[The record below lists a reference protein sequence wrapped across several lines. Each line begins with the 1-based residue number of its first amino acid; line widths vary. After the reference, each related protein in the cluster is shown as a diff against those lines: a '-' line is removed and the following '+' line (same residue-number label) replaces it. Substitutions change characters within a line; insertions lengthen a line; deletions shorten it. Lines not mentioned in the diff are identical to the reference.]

1 MQTIIMPKMGDA
13 MEEGT
18 LVRWL
23 KHEGDTVQEGEP
35 IAEIA
40 TDKATVEIEAPTSG
54 VLRGIRVAE
63 NAVVPVNTPL
73 AYILQEGESL
83 PADGDGKASAPAKPA
98 EAAAPQPAPAPTTVA
113 AAPQPAPAP
122 TNGEERILASP
133 LARKIAAEHGIDLRQ
148 VQGTGPKGRIV
159 ERDVLAHLE
168 ARRATAVPA
177 AAAPAPT
184 PAPAPAVA
192 AAPAEG
198 RTETLTRLRQIT
210 AQRTTEA
217 HQTIPHFYL
226 TMEIDMEEA
235 VALRQR
241 LNQLDES
248 LRISVNDLIV
258 KACAVAIEQHPIV
271 NATYQNGQLV
281 HPNGVHI
288 GIAVAVEQGLLV
300 AVLRHCEGKS
310 LRRIAQESQSLI
322 QKAREGKLMPDE
334 MMGNTFT
341 VSNLGMF
348 GIEQFTAI
356 INPPASAILAVGAT
370 KRVPVVQE
378 DGSIVVRQRMKVTHV
393 VRPPRAGRRSRR
405 AVPADAQTSAG
416 EPAVDGVMRRA
427 ARGFLWL
434 SLLVALAT
442 VIGSGLLFGGV
453 QNLPPLDYNRLSM
466 QLGIALVVLGIGAS
480 LLHMAHT
487 QGWRATLWLL
497 SICVV
502 LAGSI
507 ELIGT
512 LTGFP
517 FGPYTYTERLGPKFL
532 GHVPYLI
539 PPSWFMMLYP
549 ALHLSFMLGVSRR
562 WAPLSAGAL
571 LTLWDVAMDAAVS
584 TSRVN
589 PGAAAFV
596 YWFWDVD
603 GAFYGMPLQNWL
615 GWFATGAL
623 LSWLYLRI
631 VPEWRESRALTPLG
645 IWLVQG
651 GAMAGLAF
659 WIQRPLATALWLL
672 GACIVVALTVRS
684 IRSYA
689 PAPRLP

>member
-73 AYILQEGESL
+73 AYILQPGESL
-83 PADGDGKASAPAKPA
+83 PAEGDGKASGAVQPTA
-98 EAAAPQPAPAPTTVA
+98 AAAPQPAPAPTAVA
-113 AAPQPAPAP
+113 AAPQPAP

-159 ERDVLAHLE
+159 ERDVLAYLE
-168 ARRATAVPA
+168 TRKATAVPA

-184 PAPAPAVA
+184 PVPAPAVA

-198 RTETLTRLRQIT
+198 RAETLNRLRQIT

-235 VALRQR
+235 LALRQR

-248 LRISVNDLIV
+248 LRVSVNDLIV

-271 NATYQNGQLV
+271 NASYQNGQLV
-281 HPNGVHI
+281 HPSGIHI

-310 LRRIAQESQSLI
+310 LRRIAQESQTLI

-334 MMGNTFT
+334 MTGNTFT

-378 DGSIVVRQRMKVTHV
+378 DGTIVARPRMKVT
-393 VRPPRAGRRSRR
+393 
-405 AVPADAQTSAG
+405 
-416 EPAVDGVMRRA
+416 
-427 ARGFLWL
+427 L
-434 SLLVALAT
+434 SC
-442 VIGSGLLFGGV
+442 
-453 QNLPPLDYNRLSM
+453 DHR
-466 QLGIALVVLGIGAS
+466 VL
-480 LLHMAHT
+480 
-487 QGWRATLWLL
+487 
-497 SICVV
+497 
-502 LAGSI
+502 
-507 ELIGT
+507 
-512 LTGFP
+512 
-517 FGPYTYTERLGPKFL
+517 
-532 GHVPYLI
+532 
-539 PPSWFMMLYP
+539 
-549 ALHLSFMLGVSRR
+549 
-562 WAPLSAGAL
+562 
-571 LTLWDVAMDAAVS
+571 
-584 TSRVN
+584 
-589 PGAAAFV
+589 
-596 YWFWDVD
+596 D
-603 GAFYGMPLQNWL
+603 GAVGAQFLQTLKQVLENPLWM
-615 GWFATGAL
+615 
-623 LSWLYLRI
+623 
-631 VPEWRESRALTPLG
+631 V
-645 IWLVQG
+645 
-651 GAMAGLAF
+651 
-659 WIQRPLATALWLL
+659 
-672 GACIVVALTVRS
+672 
-684 IRSYA
+684 
-689 PAPRLP
+689 

>member
-83 PADGDGKASAPAKPA
+83 PAEGDGKASGAVQPT
-98 EAAAPQPAPAPTTVA
+98 AAAPQPAPAPTAVA
-113 AAPQPAPAP
+113 AAPQPAP

-159 ERDVLAHLE
+159 ERDVLAYIE
-168 ARRATAVPA
+168 SRKATAVPA
-177 AAAPAPT
+177 PAL
-184 PAPAPAVA
+184 A

-248 LRISVNDLIV
+248 LRVSVNDLIV

-271 NATYQNGQLV
+271 NASYQNGQLV
-281 HPNGVHI
+281 HPNGIHI

-310 LRRIAQESQSLI
+310 LRRIAQESQMLI

-334 MMGNTFT
+334 MTGNTFT

-378 DGSIVVRQRMKVTHV
+378 DGSIVARQRMKVTMSCDH
-393 VRPPRAGRRSRR
+393 R
-405 AVPADAQTSAG
+405 
-416 EPAVDGVMRRA
+416 
-427 ARGFLWL
+427 
-434 SLLVALAT
+434 
-442 VIGSGLLFGGV
+442 
-453 QNLPPLDYNRLSM
+453 
-466 QLGIALVVLGIGAS
+466 VL
-480 LLHMAHT
+480 
-487 QGWRATLWLL
+487 
-497 SICVV
+497 
-502 LAGSI
+502 
-507 ELIGT
+507 
-512 LTGFP
+512 
-517 FGPYTYTERLGPKFL
+517 
-532 GHVPYLI
+532 
-539 PPSWFMMLYP
+539 
-549 ALHLSFMLGVSRR
+549 
-562 WAPLSAGAL
+562 
-571 LTLWDVAMDAAVS
+571 
-584 TSRVN
+584 
-589 PGAAAFV
+589 
-596 YWFWDVD
+596 D
-603 GAFYGMPLQNWL
+603 GAVGAQFLQTLRQVLENPLWM
-615 GWFATGAL
+615 
-623 LSWLYLRI
+623 
-631 VPEWRESRALTPLG
+631 V
-645 IWLVQG
+645 
-651 GAMAGLAF
+651 
-659 WIQRPLATALWLL
+659 
-672 GACIVVALTVRS
+672 
-684 IRSYA
+684 
-689 PAPRLP
+689 

>member
-23 KHEGDTVQEGEP
+23 KQEGDAVQEGEP

-40 TDKATVEIEAPTSG
+40 TDKATVEIEAPVSG

-83 PADGDGKASAPAKPA
+83 PTDGDGKASEPAKPA
-98 EAAAPQPAPAPTTVA
+98 AAAPQPAPAPTAVA
-113 AAPQPAPAP
+113 AAPPSAP
-122 TNGEERILASP
+122 TNGEERVLASP

-159 ERDVLAHLE
+159 ERDVLAYLE
-168 ARRATAVPA
+168 SRKATV
-177 AAAPAPT
+177 APAPPPM
-184 PAPAPAVA
+184 PAPVVA
-192 AAPAEG
+192 AAPAEA
-198 RTETLTRLRQIT
+198 RVETLTRLRQIT

-235 VALRQR
+235 LALRQR

-271 NATYQNGQLV
+271 NATYQNGRLV

-310 LRRIAQESQSLI
+310 LRRIAQESQTLI

-334 MMGNTFT
+334 MTGNTFT

-370 KRVPVVQE
+370 KRAPVVQE
-378 DGSIVVRQRMKVTHV
+378 DGTIVARQRMKVT
-393 VRPPRAGRRSRR
+393 
-405 AVPADAQTSAG
+405 
-416 EPAVDGVMRRA
+416 
-427 ARGFLWL
+427 L
-434 SLLVALAT
+434 SC
-442 VIGSGLLFGGV
+442 
-453 QNLPPLDYNRLSM
+453 DHR
-466 QLGIALVVLGIGAS
+466 VL
-480 LLHMAHT
+480 
-487 QGWRATLWLL
+487 
-497 SICVV
+497 
-502 LAGSI
+502 
-507 ELIGT
+507 
-512 LTGFP
+512 
-517 FGPYTYTERLGPKFL
+517 
-532 GHVPYLI
+532 
-539 PPSWFMMLYP
+539 
-549 ALHLSFMLGVSRR
+549 
-562 WAPLSAGAL
+562 
-571 LTLWDVAMDAAVS
+571 
-584 TSRVN
+584 
-589 PGAAAFV
+589 
-596 YWFWDVD
+596 D
-603 GAFYGMPLQNWL
+603 GAVGAQFLQTLKQVLENPLWML
-615 GWFATGAL
+615 
-623 LSWLYLRI
+623 
-631 VPEWRESRALTPLG
+631 
-645 IWLVQG
+645 
-651 GAMAGLAF
+651 
-659 WIQRPLATALWLL
+659 
-672 GACIVVALTVRS
+672 
-684 IRSYA
+684 
-689 PAPRLP
+689 

>member
-40 TDKATVEIEAPTSG
+40 TDKATVEIEAPISG

-83 PADGDGKASAPAKPA
+83 PAEGDGKASGAVQPT
-98 EAAAPQPAPAPTTVA
+98 AAAPQPAPAPTAVA
-113 AAPQPAPAP
+113 AAPQPAPA
-122 TNGEERILASP
+122 NGEERILASP

-159 ERDVLAHLE
+159 ERDVLAYIE
-168 ARRATAVPA
+168 SRKATAVPA
-177 AAAPAPT
+177 LMPM
-184 PAPAPAVA
+184 PAPAVA

-198 RTETLTRLRQIT
+198 RAETLTRLRQIT

-235 VALRQR
+235 LALRQR

-248 LRISVNDLIV
+248 LRVSVNDLIV

-271 NATYQNGQLV
+271 NASYQNGQLV
-281 HPNGVHI
+281 HPSGIHI

-310 LRRIAQESQSLI
+310 LRRIAQESQTLI

-334 MMGNTFT
+334 MTGNTFT

-378 DGSIVVRQRMKVTHV
+378 DGSIVARHRMKVT
-393 VRPPRAGRRSRR
+393 
-405 AVPADAQTSAG
+405 
-416 EPAVDGVMRRA
+416 
-427 ARGFLWL
+427 L
-434 SLLVALAT
+434 SC
-442 VIGSGLLFGGV
+442 
-453 QNLPPLDYNRLSM
+453 DHR
-466 QLGIALVVLGIGAS
+466 VL
-480 LLHMAHT
+480 
-487 QGWRATLWLL
+487 
-497 SICVV
+497 
-502 LAGSI
+502 
-507 ELIGT
+507 
-512 LTGFP
+512 
-517 FGPYTYTERLGPKFL
+517 
-532 GHVPYLI
+532 
-539 PPSWFMMLYP
+539 
-549 ALHLSFMLGVSRR
+549 
-562 WAPLSAGAL
+562 
-571 LTLWDVAMDAAVS
+571 
-584 TSRVN
+584 
-589 PGAAAFV
+589 
-596 YWFWDVD
+596 D
-603 GAFYGMPLQNWL
+603 GAVGAQFLQTLKRVLENPLWM
-615 GWFATGAL
+615 
-623 LSWLYLRI
+623 
-631 VPEWRESRALTPLG
+631 V
-645 IWLVQG
+645 
-651 GAMAGLAF
+651 
-659 WIQRPLATALWLL
+659 
-672 GACIVVALTVRS
+672 
-684 IRSYA
+684 
-689 PAPRLP
+689 

>member
-83 PADGDGKASAPAKPA
+83 PAEGDGKASGAVQPI
-98 EAAAPQPAPAPTTVA
+98 AAATPQPAPAPNAVA
-113 AAPQPAPAP
+113 AAPQHAPAS
-122 TNGEERILASP
+122 TDGEERILASP

-159 ERDVLAHLE
+159 ERDVLAYIE
-168 ARRATAVPA
+168 SRKATAVPA
-177 AAAPAPT
+177 AAPAPT
-184 PAPAPAVA
+184 PTPVPTVA
-192 AAPAEG
+192 AASAEG
-198 RTETLTRLRQIT
+198 RAETLTRLRQIT

-235 VALRQR
+235 LALRQR

-271 NATYQNGQLV
+271 NASYQNGQLV
-281 HPNGVHI
+281 HPNGIHI

-322 QKAREGKLMPDE
+322 QKAREGKLLPDE

-378 DGSIVVRQRMKVTHV
+378 DGTIVARQRMKVT
-393 VRPPRAGRRSRR
+393 
-405 AVPADAQTSAG
+405 
-416 EPAVDGVMRRA
+416 
-427 ARGFLWL
+427 L
-434 SLLVALAT
+434 SC
-442 VIGSGLLFGGV
+442 
-453 QNLPPLDYNRLSM
+453 DHR
-466 QLGIALVVLGIGAS
+466 VL
-480 LLHMAHT
+480 
-487 QGWRATLWLL
+487 
-497 SICVV
+497 
-502 LAGSI
+502 
-507 ELIGT
+507 
-512 LTGFP
+512 
-517 FGPYTYTERLGPKFL
+517 
-532 GHVPYLI
+532 
-539 PPSWFMMLYP
+539 
-549 ALHLSFMLGVSRR
+549 
-562 WAPLSAGAL
+562 
-571 LTLWDVAMDAAVS
+571 
-584 TSRVN
+584 
-589 PGAAAFV
+589 
-596 YWFWDVD
+596 D
-603 GAFYGMPLQNWL
+603 GAVGAQFLQTLKRVLENPLWM
-615 GWFATGAL
+615 
-623 LSWLYLRI
+623 
-631 VPEWRESRALTPLG
+631 V
-645 IWLVQG
+645 
-651 GAMAGLAF
+651 
-659 WIQRPLATALWLL
+659 
-672 GACIVVALTVRS
+672 
-684 IRSYA
+684 
-689 PAPRLP
+689 

>member
-23 KHEGDTVQEGEP
+23 KQEGDTVQEGEP

-83 PADGDGKASAPAKPA
+83 PAEGDGKASAPAKPA
-98 EAAAPQPAPAPTTVA
+98 EAAAPQPAPAPMA
-113 AAPQPAPAP
+113 AATAPQPAPAP

-159 ERDVLAHLE
+159 ERDVLAYIE
-168 ARRATAVPA
+168 SRKATAVPA
-177 AAAPAPT
+177 PAPT
-184 PAPAPAVA
+184 PVPTPALA

-235 VALRQR
+235 LALRQR

-248 LRISVNDLIV
+248 LRVSVNDLIV

-322 QKAREGKLMPDE
+322 QKAREGKLLPDE

-378 DGSIVVRQRMKVTHV
+378 DGSIVARQRMKVT
-393 VRPPRAGRRSRR
+393 
-405 AVPADAQTSAG
+405 
-416 EPAVDGVMRRA
+416 
-427 ARGFLWL
+427 L
-434 SLLVALAT
+434 SC
-442 VIGSGLLFGGV
+442 
-453 QNLPPLDYNRLSM
+453 DHR
-466 QLGIALVVLGIGAS
+466 VL
-480 LLHMAHT
+480 
-487 QGWRATLWLL
+487 
-497 SICVV
+497 
-502 LAGSI
+502 
-507 ELIGT
+507 
-512 LTGFP
+512 
-517 FGPYTYTERLGPKFL
+517 
-532 GHVPYLI
+532 
-539 PPSWFMMLYP
+539 
-549 ALHLSFMLGVSRR
+549 
-562 WAPLSAGAL
+562 
-571 LTLWDVAMDAAVS
+571 
-584 TSRVN
+584 
-589 PGAAAFV
+589 
-596 YWFWDVD
+596 D
-603 GAFYGMPLQNWL
+603 GAVGAQFLQTLKRVLENPLWM
-615 GWFATGAL
+615 
-623 LSWLYLRI
+623 
-631 VPEWRESRALTPLG
+631 V
-645 IWLVQG
+645 
-651 GAMAGLAF
+651 
-659 WIQRPLATALWLL
+659 
-672 GACIVVALTVRS
+672 
-684 IRSYA
+684 
-689 PAPRLP
+689 

>member
-23 KHEGDTVQEGEP
+23 KQEGDTVQEGEP

-73 AYILQEGESL
+73 AYILQPGESL
-83 PADGDGKASAPAKPA
+83 PAEGDGKASGAAKPA
-98 EAAAPQPAPAPTTVA
+98 ESAAPQPAPAPTAAA
-113 AAPQPAPAP
+113 AAPQPAS
-122 TNGEERILASP
+122 TDGEARVLASP

-159 ERDVLAHLE
+159 ERDVLAYIE
-168 ARRATAVPA
+168 SRKATAAP
-177 AAAPAPT
+177 APAPT
-184 PAPAPAVA
+184 PVPTPAPAVA

-235 VALRQR
+235 LALRQR

-271 NATYQNGQLV
+271 NASYQNGQLV
-281 HPNGVHI
+281 HPSGIHI

-310 LRRIAQESQSLI
+310 LRRIAQESQTLI

-334 MMGNTFT
+334 MTGNTFT
-341 VSNLGMF
+341 ISNLGMF

-356 INPPASAILAVGAT
+356 INPPASAILAVGTT

-378 DGSIVVRQRMKVTHV
+378 DGTIVARQRMKVTMSCDH
-393 VRPPRAGRRSRR
+393 R
-405 AVPADAQTSAG
+405 
-416 EPAVDGVMRRA
+416 
-427 ARGFLWL
+427 
-434 SLLVALAT
+434 
-442 VIGSGLLFGGV
+442 
-453 QNLPPLDYNRLSM
+453 
-466 QLGIALVVLGIGAS
+466 VL
-480 LLHMAHT
+480 
-487 QGWRATLWLL
+487 
-497 SICVV
+497 
-502 LAGSI
+502 
-507 ELIGT
+507 
-512 LTGFP
+512 
-517 FGPYTYTERLGPKFL
+517 
-532 GHVPYLI
+532 
-539 PPSWFMMLYP
+539 
-549 ALHLSFMLGVSRR
+549 
-562 WAPLSAGAL
+562 
-571 LTLWDVAMDAAVS
+571 
-584 TSRVN
+584 
-589 PGAAAFV
+589 
-596 YWFWDVD
+596 D
-603 GAFYGMPLQNWL
+603 GAVGAQFLQTLKQVLENPLWM
-615 GWFATGAL
+615 
-623 LSWLYLRI
+623 
-631 VPEWRESRALTPLG
+631 V
-645 IWLVQG
+645 
-651 GAMAGLAF
+651 
-659 WIQRPLATALWLL
+659 
-672 GACIVVALTVRS
+672 
-684 IRSYA
+684 
-689 PAPRLP
+689 

>member
-23 KHEGDTVQEGEP
+23 KHEGDAVQEGEP
-35 IAEIA
+35 VAEIA

-73 AYILQEGESL
+73 AYILQPGESL
-83 PADGDGKASAPAKPA
+83 PAEGDGKASGAVQPTA
-98 EAAAPQPAPAPTTVA
+98 AAAPQPAPAPTAVA
-113 AAPQPAPAP
+113 AAPQPAP

-159 ERDVLAHLE
+159 ERDVLAYLE
-168 ARRATAVPA
+168 TRKATAVPA

-184 PAPAPAVA
+184 PVPAPAVA

-198 RTETLTRLRQIT
+198 RAETLTRLRQIT

-235 VALRQR
+235 LALRQR

-248 LRISVNDLIV
+248 LRVSVNDLIV

-271 NATYQNGQLV
+271 NASYQNGQLV
-281 HPNGVHI
+281 HPSGIHI

-310 LRRIAQESQSLI
+310 LRRIAQESQTLI

-334 MMGNTFT
+334 MTGNTFT

-378 DGSIVVRQRMKVTHV
+378 DGTIVARQRMKVT
-393 VRPPRAGRRSRR
+393 
-405 AVPADAQTSAG
+405 
-416 EPAVDGVMRRA
+416 
-427 ARGFLWL
+427 L
-434 SLLVALAT
+434 SC
-442 VIGSGLLFGGV
+442 
-453 QNLPPLDYNRLSM
+453 DHR
-466 QLGIALVVLGIGAS
+466 VL
-480 LLHMAHT
+480 
-487 QGWRATLWLL
+487 
-497 SICVV
+497 
-502 LAGSI
+502 
-507 ELIGT
+507 
-512 LTGFP
+512 
-517 FGPYTYTERLGPKFL
+517 
-532 GHVPYLI
+532 
-539 PPSWFMMLYP
+539 
-549 ALHLSFMLGVSRR
+549 
-562 WAPLSAGAL
+562 
-571 LTLWDVAMDAAVS
+571 
-584 TSRVN
+584 
-589 PGAAAFV
+589 
-596 YWFWDVD
+596 D
-603 GAFYGMPLQNWL
+603 GAVGAQFLQTLKQVLENPLWM
-615 GWFATGAL
+615 
-623 LSWLYLRI
+623 
-631 VPEWRESRALTPLG
+631 V
-645 IWLVQG
+645 
-651 GAMAGLAF
+651 
-659 WIQRPLATALWLL
+659 
-672 GACIVVALTVRS
+672 
-684 IRSYA
+684 
-689 PAPRLP
+689 

>member
-83 PADGDGKASAPAKPA
+83 PAEGDGKASAPAKPA
-98 EAAAPQPAPAPTTVA
+98 EAAAPQPAPQPT
-113 AAPQPAPAP
+113 PAP

-159 ERDVLAHLE
+159 ERDVLAYIE
-168 ARRATAVPA
+168 SRKATAVPA
-177 AAAPAPT
+177 AAPAPM
-184 PAPAPAVA
+184 PVPAPAVA

-198 RTETLTRLRQIT
+198 RAETLTRLRQIT

-281 HPNGVHI
+281 HPSGIHI

-310 LRRIAQESQSLI
+310 LRRIAQESQTLI

-378 DGSIVVRQRMKVTHV
+378 DGTIVARQRMKVT
-393 VRPPRAGRRSRR
+393 
-405 AVPADAQTSAG
+405 
-416 EPAVDGVMRRA
+416 
-427 ARGFLWL
+427 L
-434 SLLVALAT
+434 SC
-442 VIGSGLLFGGV
+442 
-453 QNLPPLDYNRLSM
+453 DHR
-466 QLGIALVVLGIGAS
+466 VL
-480 LLHMAHT
+480 
-487 QGWRATLWLL
+487 
-497 SICVV
+497 
-502 LAGSI
+502 
-507 ELIGT
+507 
-512 LTGFP
+512 
-517 FGPYTYTERLGPKFL
+517 
-532 GHVPYLI
+532 
-539 PPSWFMMLYP
+539 
-549 ALHLSFMLGVSRR
+549 
-562 WAPLSAGAL
+562 
-571 LTLWDVAMDAAVS
+571 
-584 TSRVN
+584 
-589 PGAAAFV
+589 
-596 YWFWDVD
+596 D
-603 GAFYGMPLQNWL
+603 GAVGAQFLQTLKRVLENPLWM
-615 GWFATGAL
+615 
-623 LSWLYLRI
+623 
-631 VPEWRESRALTPLG
+631 V
-645 IWLVQG
+645 
-651 GAMAGLAF
+651 
-659 WIQRPLATALWLL
+659 
-672 GACIVVALTVRS
+672 
-684 IRSYA
+684 
-689 PAPRLP
+689 

>member
-40 TDKATVEIEAPTSG
+40 TDKATVEIEAPISG

-83 PADGDGKASAPAKPA
+83 PAEGDGKASAPAKPVA
-98 EAAAPQPAPAPTTVA
+98 AAAAPQPASAPTAVA
-113 AAPQPAPAP
+113 AAPQPATAP
-122 TNGEERILASP
+122 TNGEERVLASP

-168 ARRATAVPA
+168 ARRATA

-184 PAPAPAVA
+184 PAPAPALA

-310 LRRIAQESQSLI
+310 LRRIAQESQTLI
-322 QKAREGKLMPDE
+322 QKAREGKLLPDE

-378 DGSIVVRQRMKVTHV
+378 DGSIVARQRMKVT
-393 VRPPRAGRRSRR
+393 
-405 AVPADAQTSAG
+405 
-416 EPAVDGVMRRA
+416 
-427 ARGFLWL
+427 L
-434 SLLVALAT
+434 SC
-442 VIGSGLLFGGV
+442 
-453 QNLPPLDYNRLSM
+453 DHR
-466 QLGIALVVLGIGAS
+466 VL
-480 LLHMAHT
+480 
-487 QGWRATLWLL
+487 
-497 SICVV
+497 
-502 LAGSI
+502 
-507 ELIGT
+507 
-512 LTGFP
+512 
-517 FGPYTYTERLGPKFL
+517 
-532 GHVPYLI
+532 
-539 PPSWFMMLYP
+539 
-549 ALHLSFMLGVSRR
+549 
-562 WAPLSAGAL
+562 
-571 LTLWDVAMDAAVS
+571 
-584 TSRVN
+584 
-589 PGAAAFV
+589 
-596 YWFWDVD
+596 D
-603 GAFYGMPLQNWL
+603 GAVGAQFLQTLRQVLENPLWM
-615 GWFATGAL
+615 
-623 LSWLYLRI
+623 
-631 VPEWRESRALTPLG
+631 V
-645 IWLVQG
+645 
-651 GAMAGLAF
+651 
-659 WIQRPLATALWLL
+659 
-672 GACIVVALTVRS
+672 
-684 IRSYA
+684 
-689 PAPRLP
+689 

>member
-73 AYILQEGESL
+73 AYILQPGESL
-83 PADGDGKASAPAKPA
+83 PAEGDGKASAPTEPT
-98 EAAAPQPAPAPTTVA
+98 AAAPQPAPTPMAAA
-113 AAPQPAPAP
+113 AAPQPAPTPA
-122 TNGEERILASP
+122 NGEERILASP

-159 ERDVLAHLE
+159 ERDVLAYLE
-168 ARRATAVPA
+168 SRKATAVPA
-177 AAAPAPT
+177 AAPAPM
-184 PAPAPAVA
+184 PVPAPAVA

-198 RTETLTRLRQIT
+198 RAETLTRLRQIT

-235 VALRQR
+235 LALRQR
-241 LNQLDES
+241 LNQLDEN
-248 LRISVNDLIV
+248 LRVSVNDLIV

-281 HPNGVHI
+281 HPNGIHI

-310 LRRIAQESQSLI
+310 LRRIAQESQTLI

-334 MMGNTFT
+334 MTGNTFT

-378 DGSIVVRQRMKVTHV
+378 DGTIVARQRMKVT
-393 VRPPRAGRRSRR
+393 
-405 AVPADAQTSAG
+405 
-416 EPAVDGVMRRA
+416 
-427 ARGFLWL
+427 L
-434 SLLVALAT
+434 SC
-442 VIGSGLLFGGV
+442 
-453 QNLPPLDYNRLSM
+453 DHR
-466 QLGIALVVLGIGAS
+466 VL
-480 LLHMAHT
+480 
-487 QGWRATLWLL
+487 
-497 SICVV
+497 
-502 LAGSI
+502 
-507 ELIGT
+507 
-512 LTGFP
+512 
-517 FGPYTYTERLGPKFL
+517 
-532 GHVPYLI
+532 
-539 PPSWFMMLYP
+539 
-549 ALHLSFMLGVSRR
+549 
-562 WAPLSAGAL
+562 
-571 LTLWDVAMDAAVS
+571 
-584 TSRVN
+584 
-589 PGAAAFV
+589 
-596 YWFWDVD
+596 D
-603 GAFYGMPLQNWL
+603 GAVGAQFLQTLKQVLENPLWM
-615 GWFATGAL
+615 
-623 LSWLYLRI
+623 
-631 VPEWRESRALTPLG
+631 V
-645 IWLVQG
+645 
-651 GAMAGLAF
+651 
-659 WIQRPLATALWLL
+659 
-672 GACIVVALTVRS
+672 
-684 IRSYA
+684 
-689 PAPRLP
+689 

>member
-23 KHEGDTVQEGEP
+23 KQEGDAVQEGEP

-40 TDKATVEIEAPTSG
+40 TDKATVEIEAPISG

-83 PADGDGKASAPAKPA
+83 PADGDGKASAPPDA
-98 EAAAPQPAPAPTTVA
+98 AAAPQPAPTAVA
-113 AAPQPAPAP
+113 AAPKPAP
-122 TNGEERILASP
+122 TPTDGEERVLASP

-148 VQGTGPKGRIV
+148 VQGTGPNGRIV
-159 ERDVLAHLE
+159 VRDVLAYLE
-168 ARRATAVPA
+168 TRPATV
-177 AAAPAPT
+177 APT
-184 PAPAPAVA
+184 PAPPPMPAPAVA
-192 AAPAEG
+192 AAPVEA
-198 RTETLTRLRQIT
+198 RVETLNRLRQIT

-235 VALRQR
+235 LALRQR

-310 LRRIAQESQSLI
+310 LRRIAQESQMLI

-334 MMGNTFT
+334 MTGNTFT

-378 DGSIVVRQRMKVTHV
+378 DGSIVARQRMKVT
-393 VRPPRAGRRSRR
+393 
-405 AVPADAQTSAG
+405 
-416 EPAVDGVMRRA
+416 
-427 ARGFLWL
+427 L
-434 SLLVALAT
+434 SC
-442 VIGSGLLFGGV
+442 
-453 QNLPPLDYNRLSM
+453 DHR
-466 QLGIALVVLGIGAS
+466 VL
-480 LLHMAHT
+480 
-487 QGWRATLWLL
+487 
-497 SICVV
+497 
-502 LAGSI
+502 
-507 ELIGT
+507 
-512 LTGFP
+512 
-517 FGPYTYTERLGPKFL
+517 
-532 GHVPYLI
+532 
-539 PPSWFMMLYP
+539 
-549 ALHLSFMLGVSRR
+549 
-562 WAPLSAGAL
+562 
-571 LTLWDVAMDAAVS
+571 
-584 TSRVN
+584 
-589 PGAAAFV
+589 
-596 YWFWDVD
+596 D
-603 GAFYGMPLQNWL
+603 GAVGAQFLQTLKRVLENPLWM
-615 GWFATGAL
+615 
-623 LSWLYLRI
+623 
-631 VPEWRESRALTPLG
+631 V
-645 IWLVQG
+645 
-651 GAMAGLAF
+651 
-659 WIQRPLATALWLL
+659 
-672 GACIVVALTVRS
+672 
-684 IRSYA
+684 
-689 PAPRLP
+689 

>member
-23 KHEGDTVQEGEP
+23 KQEGDAVQEGEP

-40 TDKATVEIEAPTSG
+40 TDKATVEIEAPVSG

-83 PADGDGKASAPAKPA
+83 PTDGDGKASEPAKPA
-98 EAAAPQPAPAPTTVA
+98 AAAPQPAPAPTAVA
-113 AAPQPAPAP
+113 APPSAP
-122 TNGEERILASP
+122 TNGEERVLASP

-159 ERDVLAHLE
+159 ERDVLAYLE
-168 ARRATAVPA
+168 SRKATV
-177 AAAPAPT
+177 APAPPPM
-184 PAPAPAVA
+184 PAPVVA
-192 AAPAEG
+192 AAPAEA
-198 RTETLTRLRQIT
+198 RVETLTRLRQIT

-248 LRISVNDLIV
+248 LRVSVNDLIV

-271 NATYQNGQLV
+271 NASYQNGQLV

-310 LRRIAQESQSLI
+310 LRRIAQESQTLI
-322 QKAREGKLMPDE
+322 QKAREGKLLPDE
-334 MMGNTFT
+334 MTGNTFT

-378 DGSIVVRQRMKVTHV
+378 DGTIVARHRMKVT
-393 VRPPRAGRRSRR
+393 
-405 AVPADAQTSAG
+405 
-416 EPAVDGVMRRA
+416 
-427 ARGFLWL
+427 L
-434 SLLVALAT
+434 SC
-442 VIGSGLLFGGV
+442 
-453 QNLPPLDYNRLSM
+453 DHR
-466 QLGIALVVLGIGAS
+466 VL
-480 LLHMAHT
+480 
-487 QGWRATLWLL
+487 
-497 SICVV
+497 
-502 LAGSI
+502 
-507 ELIGT
+507 
-512 LTGFP
+512 
-517 FGPYTYTERLGPKFL
+517 
-532 GHVPYLI
+532 
-539 PPSWFMMLYP
+539 
-549 ALHLSFMLGVSRR
+549 
-562 WAPLSAGAL
+562 
-571 LTLWDVAMDAAVS
+571 
-584 TSRVN
+584 
-589 PGAAAFV
+589 
-596 YWFWDVD
+596 D
-603 GAFYGMPLQNWL
+603 GAVGAQFLQTLKRVLENPLWM
-615 GWFATGAL
+615 
-623 LSWLYLRI
+623 
-631 VPEWRESRALTPLG
+631 V
-645 IWLVQG
+645 
-651 GAMAGLAF
+651 
-659 WIQRPLATALWLL
+659 
-672 GACIVVALTVRS
+672 
-684 IRSYA
+684 
-689 PAPRLP
+689 